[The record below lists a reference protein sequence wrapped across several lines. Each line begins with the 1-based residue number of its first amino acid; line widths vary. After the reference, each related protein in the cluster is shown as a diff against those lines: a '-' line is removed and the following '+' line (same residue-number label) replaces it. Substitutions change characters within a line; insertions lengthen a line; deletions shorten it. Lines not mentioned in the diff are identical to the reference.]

1 MKKYTSILAAAA
13 CGLCL
18 LAIPGREIL
27 AASESTYFETI
38 VVIEEETDAVSLH
51 SETDENSKTVGQ
63 ISFGEIW
70 ELQGEIRVTN
80 SEGTSLWY
88 RVVGEDEE
96 GYVPAESVLTGS
108 AAEEYLLEEDL
119 LYAAALDENPAAVY
133 LEADDSGVI
142 VYQLQ
147 EGDSCLVTAV
157 EGEYAVIEAEND
169 FTGYARLDELS
180 LTMEEPVVR
189 TRESLVATALQYVG
203 NPYVWGGTSL
213 TEGVDCSGFTMKIYE
228 KYGISLPHSSAA
240 QSKMGT
246 KVSSS
251 DLEPG
256 DLIFY
261 GSGKT
266 VNHVAIYIG
275 DGKVV
280 HAATEKTGIR
290 ISDWDYKTP
299 ITIRRLLE

>member
-1 MKKYTSILAAAA
+1 
-13 CGLCL
+13 
-18 LAIPGREIL
+18 
-27 AASESTYFETI
+27 
-38 VVIEEETDAVSLH
+38 
-51 SETDENSKTVGQ
+51 
-63 ISFGEIW
+63 
-70 ELQGEIRVTN
+70 
-80 SEGTSLWY
+80 
-88 RVVGEDEE
+88 
-96 GYVPAESVLTGS
+96 
-108 AAEEYLLEEDL
+108 
-119 LYAAALDENPAAVY
+119 VY
-133 LEADDSGVI
+133 LEDDDSGLI

-147 EGDSCLVTAV
+147 EGDYCLVTAV

-280 HAATEKTGIR
+280 HAASEKTGIR